1 MKSDGRRRG
10 ERGGYYKYI
19 NKWKLVFLNH
29 VSTPNLKSKA
39 NTGLELFITNP
50 YKKEY
55 KQVVDYNPGV
65 SAFRAHSDT
74 GMTQTPN

>member
-1 MKSDGRRRG
+1 
-10 ERGGYYKYI
+10 
-19 NKWKLVFLNH
+19 LVFLNH

-74 GMTQTPN
+74 GMTQTPNQQEIMDSWGVLVRLAGL